1 MCGIAGIHRFDG
13 DSVDP
18 RSLDAMAAV
27 LTHRGPDESAVWSS
41 RAVGLAH
48 TRLAVIDLDN
58 SHQPMVS
65 TDGRWVLVFN
75 GEIFNYRELRARL
88 SYPFRTDG
96 DTEVLL
102 AGLVVRGIDFVTEL
116 RGQFAFVAHDRL
128 TGVTHLVRDRLGILP
143 LQYQLDGERLVFASE
158 TRAILAVAD
167 HPPTVDAAAL
177 ESYLARRVAPAPQTL
192 FQGIKKLLP
201 GHRAEVTADGRL
213 TLTRYWTVPPIDRDR
228 AWTPTEAVQAVD
240 DAVRDAVGAALV
252 ADVPVGCYLS
262 GGVDSSLIA
271 AVMKSITQGGSVH
284 TFAAGFGHGR
294 HDELPWARAVSEHL
308 GTTHHE
314 VHVRATDFD
323 ELWSML
329 TWHRDAPVSQP
340 ADVAMFRLA
349 QLAREQVTV
358 VLSGEGGDELFAG
371 YPKHRVT
378 RAVQRVDLVPSRL
391 RRALVSSIEPRMG
404 SRAARARVALR
415 AAGTANEH
423 ERLEMWFAPFTPEE
437 RRTLLGGADSRRDPL
452 APLAG
457 DDAVDRMLRHDL
469 HSWLP
474 DNLLERGDRMSMA
487 ASLELR
493 PPLLDHRVVE
503 LAFQMP
509 SSVKIRRGTSKWVL
523 KEVARRYLPGS
534 VVDRRKVGFQV
545 PLESWFRTTLRD
557 SMWDRLTGTDSFV
570 GQTFDRKAVTA
581 LLKRHGSGR
590 FNEESRIWTLMCLE
604 VWHERFFRTPLDAG
618 SHP

>member
-13 DSVDP
+13 DHVDP

-27 LTHRGPDESAVWSS
+27 LTHRGPDESATWIGGH
-41 RAVGLAH
+41 VGLAH
-48 TRLAVIDLDN
+48 TRLSIIDLAH
-58 SHQPMVS
+58 SHQPMIS
-65 TDGRWVLVFN
+65 TDGRWALVFN
-75 GEIFNYRELRARL
+75 GEIFNYRELRAGL

-102 AGLVVRGIDFVTEL
+102 AGLVVKGIDFVTEL
-116 RGQFAFVAHDRL
+116 RGQFAFAAHDRL
-128 TGVTHLVRDRLGILP
+128 TGVTHLVRDRLGVLP
-143 LQYQLDGERLVFASE
+143 LHYRLDGESLVFASE
-158 TRAILAVAD
+158 VKAILAVAD
-167 HPPTVDAAAL
+167 RPPAVDPAAL

-192 FQGIKKLLP
+192 FEGIRKLLP
-201 GHRAEVTADGRL
+201 GHRAEVSADGRL
-213 TLTRYWTVPPIDRDR
+213 TLTRYWSIPPVDRDR
-228 AWTPTEAVQAVD
+228 SWTPTEAVQALD
-240 DAVRDAVGAALV
+240 DTVRDAVRAALV

-271 AVMKSITQGGSVH
+271 AVVKSIQQGGSVH
-284 TFAAGFGHGR
+284 TFAAGFGDER
-294 HDELPWARAVSEHL
+294 NDELPWARLVSEHV

-314 VHVRATDFD
+314 VQVRATDFE
-323 ELWSML
+323 ELWPML

-349 QLAREQVTV
+349 QLAREQVRV

-378 RAVQRVDLVPSRL
+378 QLVQHVDLVPPRL
-391 RRALVSSIEPRMG
+391 RRALVSSVEPRLG
-404 SRAARARVALR
+404 TRAARLRIALR
-415 AAGTANEH
+415 AAGAASER

-437 RRTLLGGADSRRDPL
+437 RRTLLGGASSPQGPL
-452 APLAG
+452 APLEG

-469 HSWLP
+469 ASWLP

-503 LAFQMP
+503 LAFRMP
-509 SSVKIRRGTSKWVL
+509 SSVKIRGGTSKWAL
-523 KEVARRYLPGS
+523 KEVARRYLPET

-545 PLESWFRTTLRD
+545 PLDAWFRAGLRD

-570 GQTFDRKAVTA
+570 GQTLDRKAVTA
-581 LLKRHGSGR
+581 LLDRHDSGR

-604 VWHERFFRTPLDAG
+604 VWHERFFRTPLTAR
-618 SHP
+618 SHR